1 MPDQL
6 SAIEARVLGSL
17 VEKSLTT
24 PELYPLTLNSVVTA
38 CNQKTSRDPVMT
50 LGHSEVEKTLTGLVE
65 RKFAGR
71 IHEAGARAAKYS
83 HHIDVLLSSEDP
95 KAITIIA
102 ILLLRGPQT
111 PGEIKTRSERLYRFA
126 STAEVEALMA
136 ELANRVDG
144 PIICRLPRQPGQKEA
159 RYRQLFTPG
168 TEPAATTQQPALT
181 DPAQPGPDRLA
192 QIETRVEALESA
204 LQALQKRLDPSLKA

>member
-6 SAIEARVLGSL
+6 TPIEARILASL
-17 VEKSLTT
+17 VEKSLTI
-24 PELYPLTLNSVVTA
+24 PELYPLTLNSIVTA

-50 LGHSEVEKTLTGLVE
+50 LGHAEVEKTLTGLVE

-95 KAITIIA
+95 KTIA
-102 ILLLRGPQT
+102 VVAVLLLRGPQT
-111 PGEIKTRSERLYRFA
+111 PGEIKTRTERLCKFE

-136 ELANRVDG
+136 ELSSRVDG
-144 PIICRLPRQPGQKEA
+144 PIVSRLPRQPGQKEA
-159 RYRQLFTPG
+159 RYRQLFTPAL
-168 TEPAATTQQPALT
+168 EPASEPSPVA
-181 DPAQPGPDRLA
+181 PAQPQPDRLSELEA
-192 QIETRVEALESA
+192 RVVDLETALRA
-204 LQALQKRLDPSLKA
+204 LQDRLDAKP